1 MILFWGTIV
10 FELDILFRVWAF
22 GWAVVMVDRCSRP
35 NKAEGLSSIKVYPI
49 SRLLHPVTTLRPFF
63 SAVPLREKKKA
74 VS

>member
-1 MILFWGTIV
+1 
-10 FELDILFRVWAF
+10 
-22 GWAVVMVDRCSRP
+22 MVDRCSRP